1 MSTCARESRSVKKI
15 DTSRIWVRHARGATN
30 SHDLQVMA
38 EDELSFFGLSMVSL
52 STLHRANDT
61 TTE

>member
-15 DTSRIWVRHARGATN
+15 GTSRIWVRHARGATN